1 MSYRCSSEMVFII
14 LQIQSGTKVLKQ
26 WYGCVINESC
36 TLSDVYTEFSN
47 GRIDG
52 SYHYQIGQYVEY
64 NVSTLPVRDSMCT
77 ETDTRVDAMAI
88 LMRGAL
94 QRSHLPDKWKMDS
107 PNKKLKLKNDI
118 IDWLQ
123 TNKLGWEPLY
133 AQQLGVAF
141 VNTLANT
148 LWMID
153 GNHQTLA
160 DRSCQIDHF
169 QGYNRPELRKKKTQ
183 DQPHQVEWK

>member
-1 MSYRCSSEMVFII
+1 M
-14 LQIQSGTKVLKQ
+14 
-26 WYGCVINESC
+26 
-36 TLSDVYTEFSN
+36 
-47 GRIDG
+47 
-52 SYHYQIGQYVEY
+52 EY
-64 NVSTLPVRDSMCT
+64 NVSTLPVDSMCT
-77 ETDTRVDAMAI
+77 EMDTRMDAMAI

-94 QRSHLPDKWKMDS
+94 QRSHLPDKWRMDS

-123 TNKLGWEPLY
+123 TNKLGWEPSY

-141 VNTLANT
+141 INTLANT

-160 DRSCQIDHF
+160 DRSCQIPTIFDHF
-169 QGYNRPELRKKKTQ
+169 QGYNRPELRKKKCKIDHTKLNGSEIQ
-183 DQPHQVEWK
+183 AHSASLFSLAANSYMKWKQWSSVRESILQHADNLRKYASYLEQQNQAFQK